1 MSEYPSFDGRF
12 PAVSGLS
19 FKFDPSLPKDSR
31 VTEVIVGDRGP
42 LEDTETYTLTV
53 TNFINNGGDGY
64 KMFKEEGVK

>member
-1 MSEYPSFDGRF
+1 MIDVAAIAIKENFHPGLHDFDGRF

-42 LEDTETYTLTV
+42 L
-53 TNFINNGGDGY
+53 
-64 KMFKEEGVK
+64 